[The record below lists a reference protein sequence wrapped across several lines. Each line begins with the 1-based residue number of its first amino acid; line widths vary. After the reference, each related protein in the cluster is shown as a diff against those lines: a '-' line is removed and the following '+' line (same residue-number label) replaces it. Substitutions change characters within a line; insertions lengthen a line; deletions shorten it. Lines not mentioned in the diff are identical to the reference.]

1 MDVEFS
7 EKVAVKIAASDPVY
21 NGSKAQN
28 PKPMLLCFSLSFMV
42 VLVS

>member
-28 PKPMLLCFSLSFMV
+28 LKPMLLCFLPSSTA
-42 VLVS
+42 VLV